1 MKHITFFLAFIL
13 TGFMAFSQESGPVKA
28 SMSGQLPLPVYV
40 PSIAQQLK
48 DGTFVGVEDETPR
61 LGQPKRSGANMT
73 IPGKGL
79 PRGNDALIANQQSAN
94 QHRGKEPLLVFD
106 ANTSS
111 YTPSD
116 PTGAVG
122 PNHFVGAWNTGFR
135 IFDKQGNPLAPAAS
149 LSTLFPGNNLGDPI
163 VLYDVQADR
172 FIVTEFDQSPNGF
185 NVAVCQ
191 GPDPVN
197 DGWYVYTTGL
207 TTGQFPDYPKFS
219 IWSDGYYVT
228 ANISTNN
235 RLFVIERDSALVGS
249 PARFVAFP
257 LTGIKTSG
265 FYSPQAFNVTNGD
278 LPPAGNA
285 SIVYMQDDA
294 WSGVSDDHLKIWTA
308 NVNWVTP
315 AQSTIS
321 QPQVINTTPFI
332 SVFDGGSFS
341 NRPQPSG
348 PDQDVLQATIMNQAQ
363 YRRFPGFN
371 SVVFNFVVDT
381 DGTNGELAGIRWY
394 ELRQT
399 TDGDPWEI
407 YQEGTY
413 ISPNNNKDAFSGS
426 MAMDGYGN
434 IGMGYT
440 TVSTTEKI
448 AIYYTGRYASDP
460 LGQMTIEETLLAQ
473 SLNNN
478 GSNRLADYVH
488 LTVDP
493 ANDKTFWHIAEYF
506 KSGRKDVVGVFQIA
520 SDNNHDVG
528 VMAITAPND
537 GILSEEETV
546 TVSLFNY
553 GIEGQRDIP
562 VFFRVDEG
570 EWVYE
575 VFADTLPPAATAEYT
590 FTAKAAMGTVGQ
602 TYALQVGT
610 ALVNDEGTFNDTL
623 VKQVTYLTSND
634 MGVVAILSPVS
645 GIGISQNEDVTVS
658 ITNYGTA
665 EMTNFEAGYLFE
677 STLVTEVVPGPVA
690 TAETINYTFQQ
701 PVSFPALGEYQLK
714 AFTSV
719 TEDSNTA
726 NDTTTVTIVKSN
738 CQPGAD
744 CSFGDGLTLF
754 RFNNI
759 NNVSACSPDGYG
771 DYTDQVAVIEQNET
785 YELEVT
791 TTYGDQFV
799 RVWIDYN
806 DNFVFESDELIV
818 DNIELGNGQGAGTYS
833 QIVIVDI
840 PETVALGEHILR
852 AKTSWDEP
860 VPDDAC
866 EGSEYGETED
876 YKVNVG
882 IYTDLTTRLIN
893 QTELQIRTVGNN
905 QFEVIME
912 SDELNET
919 LVLSLH
925 NILGQKVIENRISKS
940 NGRYTYPLDLSY
952 AEAGVYILR
961 VGTYK
966 YGKVQKIR
974 VQ

>member
-1 MKHITFFLAFIL
+1 
-13 TGFMAFSQESGPVKA
+13 
-28 SMSGQLPLPVYV
+28 
-40 PSIAQQLK
+40 
-48 DGTFVGVEDETPR
+48 
-61 LGQPKRSGANMT
+61 
-73 IPGKGL
+73 
-79 PRGNDALIANQQSAN
+79 
-94 QHRGKEPLLVFD
+94 
-106 ANTSS
+106 
-111 YTPSD
+111 
-116 PTGAVG
+116 
-122 PNHFVGAWNTGFR
+122 
-135 IFDKQGNPLAPAAS
+135 
-149 LSTLFPGNNLGDPI
+149 
-163 VLYDVQADR
+163 
-172 FIVTEFDQSPNGF
+172 
-185 NVAVCQ
+185 
-191 GPDPVN
+191 
-197 DGWYVYTTGL
+197 
-207 TTGQFPDYPKFS
+207 
-219 IWSDGYYVT
+219 
-228 ANISTNN
+228 
-235 RLFVIERDSALVGS
+235 
-249 PARFVAFP
+249 
-257 LTGIKTSG
+257 
-265 FYSPQAFNVTNGD
+265 
-278 LPPAGNA
+278 
-285 SIVYMQDDA
+285 
-294 WSGVSDDHLKIWTA
+294 
-308 NVNWVTP
+308 
-315 AQSTIS
+315 
-321 QPQVINTTPFI
+321 
-332 SVFDGGSFS
+332 
-341 NRPQPSG
+341 
-348 PDQDVLQATIMNQAQ
+348 
-363 YRRFPGFN
+363 
-371 SVVFNFVVDT
+371 
-381 DGTNGELAGIRWY
+381 
-394 ELRQT
+394 
-399 TDGDPWEI
+399 
-407 YQEGTY
+407 
-413 ISPNNNKDAFSGS
+413 
-426 MAMDGYGN
+426 
-434 IGMGYT
+434 
-440 TVSTTEKI
+440 
-448 AIYYTGRYASDP
+448 
-460 LGQMTIEETLLAQ
+460 
-473 SLNNN
+473 
-478 GSNRLADYVH
+478 
-488 LTVDP
+488 
-493 ANDKTFWHIAEYF
+493 
-506 KSGRKDVVGVFQIA
+506 
-520 SDNNHDVG
+520 
-528 VMAITAPND
+528 
-537 GILSEEETV
+537 
-546 TVSLFNY
+546 
-553 GIEGQRDIP
+553 
-562 VFFRVDEG
+562 
-570 EWVYE
+570 
-575 VFADTLPPAATAEYT
+575 
-590 FTAKAAMGTVGQ
+590 
-602 TYALQVGT
+602 
-610 ALVNDEGTFNDTL
+610 
-623 VKQVTYLTSND
+623 
-634 MGVVAILSPVS
+634 MGVVAILSPLS

-759 NNVSACSPDGYG
+759 NNVSACSPNGYG

-818 DNIELGNGQGAGTYS
+818 DNIELGNGLGAGTYS